1 MHVGWAI
8 VWSHTPVILRYLQ
21 AAGFRFDYAA
31 DGAQVYRLGGVS
43 QQAGSASAR

>member
-21 AAGFRFDYAA
+21 AVGFRFDYAA
-31 DGAQVYRLGGVS
+31 DGARVYRLGGAA
-43 QQAGSASAR
+43 QEAGSTSAR